1 MQQAFIEKI
10 KINKV
15 RHLQNINVPICK
27 EKCKHIIIY
36 WKNGS
41 GKTSV
46 LDCEF
51 QLFLNSI

>member
-27 EKCKHIIIY
+27 EKK
-36 WKNGS
+36 
-41 GKTSV
+41 
-46 LDCEF
+46 
-51 QLFLNSI
+51 

>member
-27 EKCKHIIIY
+27 EKVNILYLLEKMA
-36 WKNGS
+36 
-41 GKTSV
+41 V
-46 LDCEF
+46 VRQVFLMRF
-51 QLFLNSI
+51 QHF